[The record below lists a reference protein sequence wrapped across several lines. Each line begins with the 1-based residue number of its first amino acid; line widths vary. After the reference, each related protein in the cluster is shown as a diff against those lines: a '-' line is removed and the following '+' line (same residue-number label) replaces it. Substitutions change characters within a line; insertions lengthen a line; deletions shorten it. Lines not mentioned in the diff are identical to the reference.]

1 MRLVAS
7 FEKHHPMGRSKEHW
21 SAEEMLGVRRNG
33 WLQKALLAL
42 LSPLMS
48 SVPGGAAAAL
58 VTVATG
64 EEIQHLR
71 LQ

>member
-1 MRLVAS
+1 
-7 FEKHHPMGRSKEHW
+7 MGSKEHW
-21 SAEEMLGVRRNG
+21 SAEVMLDVRRNG